1 MLPGL
6 APLTRISFETMVD
19 LVIGKKGYIKGS
31 VELAVPMVEWN
42 GFIFSDISAK
52 ARFFGDKMDGALCSA
67 SPGLDFI
74 ATGGADFTGE
84 KPLNEFYAEIKKCF
98 ARSVC

>member
-1 MLPGL
+1 
-6 APLTRISFETMVD
+6 
-19 LVIGKKGYIKGS
+19 
-31 VELAVPMVEWN
+31 
-42 GFIFSDISAK
+42 
-52 ARFFGDKMDGALCSA
+52 MDGALRSA

-84 KPLNEFYAEIKKCF
+84 KPLNEFYAEIKNVF